1 MRDKFTELV
10 NKGVASF
17 HHEPIAQG
25 TPELDP
31 VVRLYNMYWGA
42 ATDSH
47 MSITPEGRRIITG
60 HLIQNPRKWTDLV
73 LLDHWGGIEWWQSG
87 YRTLGEF
94 LQFNCLEP
102 RVSTHENDKCIE
114 LVPAECHPA
123 QFECPSCCVT
133 SESAMPIRITGIG
146 NADAIRDIF
155 SNSHN
160 AKELAESLNNSDKVV
175 GKNWFV
181 YENKVAC
188 PVNRKTYII
197 EMRVN
202 NGNIIQDEE
211 FRKLMDAEGLE
222 AVQLVQYDK
231 FFRLESEDKKWQAM
245 FKGWKD
251 NKIRE
256 TSFDSMTRQDWVD
269 QIKWMLSVF
278 N

>member
-1 MRDKFTELV
+1 
-10 NKGVASF
+10 
-17 HHEPIAQG
+17 
-25 TPELDP
+25 
-31 VVRLYNMYWGA
+31 
-42 ATDSH
+42 
-47 MSITPEGRRIITG
+47 
-60 HLIQNPRKWTDLV
+60 
-73 LLDHWGGIEWWQSG
+73 
-87 YRTLGEF
+87 
-94 LQFNCLEP
+94 
-102 RVSTHENDKCIE
+102 
-114 LVPAECHPA
+114 
-123 QFECPSCCVT
+123 
-133 SESAMPIRITGIG
+133 MPIRITGIG

>member
-1 MRDKFTELV
+1 
-10 NKGVASF
+10 
-17 HHEPIAQG
+17 
-25 TPELDP
+25 
-31 VVRLYNMYWGA
+31 
-42 ATDSH
+42 
-47 MSITPEGRRIITG
+47 
-60 HLIQNPRKWTDLV
+60 
-73 LLDHWGGIEWWQSG
+73 
-87 YRTLGEF
+87 
-94 LQFNCLEP
+94 
-102 RVSTHENDKCIE
+102 
-114 LVPAECHPA
+114 
-123 QFECPSCCVT
+123 
-133 SESAMPIRITGIG
+133 MPIRITGIG

-160 AKELAESLNNSDKVV
+160 TKELAESLNNSDKVV